1 MKGQTCE
8 ILVSGIVQG
17 IGYRPFVYNLA
28 VELGIKGEVM
38 NLGDAGVK
46 ILAQGKNELIKEFI
60 DFLKSRKPT
69 LCVYDSFQ
77 INWDTFPPDFKKF
90 EISKSSIEKKG
101 IGFSYLPPDISICD
115 FCLKELDS
123 DNPRRSNYP
132 FNSCVDCGPRYTV
145 IESIPYDRPNTV
157 MRDFPFCSEC
167 YDDYTNSKDRRFHA
181 QTTCC
186 LNCGPV
192 YSIYTNNGKEVPI
205 TDQLELVKFL
215 AREIEEGKIVAVK
228 GIGGTHLACSTLN
241 DETLLKLREAK
252 GKRKYKPFAIM
263 AKNLSS
269 IRNFA
274 KINSKEEE
282 FLTSFRK
289 PIVLLQR
296 NDNYYLS
303 EWVAPGLNNIG
314 VMLPYAGIH
323 HMLLKEMKEPTLVM
337 TSANPSNYP
346 MYIENQEIIDKLPY
360 VDYFLLHNRTIY
372 QRNDDSVIRINQ
384 LGNQLSNKFLRRS
397 RGWIP
402 EPILSHVDIGSETI
416 LGIGAEM
423 HLIPTLMKGSK
434 VIPTQHIGTVTLVE
448 TYDYMLDAI
457 EHLLKLYNTKIVA
470 IAYDL
475 HPQYLTSTSIDEISE
490 RFGTKEAIPFQHHK
504 VHIASVAL
512 ENRINPEEEVIGIA
526 LDGTGYGSDGKIW
539 GGEIFKGK
547 VYDLER
553 VGHIEEYALPGGDIA
568 IKYPLRSLLSLLTH
582 EYSREEILEITENL
596 HNYLP
601 RGEEEMQFVLD
612 QLEKNNF
619 SPPFTT
625 TSTGRFLDSVS
636 TYLNICGEQT
646 YEGEPAIRLEGHS
659 LQAKQKNKLPS
670 ISIPYIQT
678 NGSYILNVSKVFP
691 QIQDI
696 QNNYTSAQLG
706 FAVQESL
713 GKAFGEL
720 CNDISEK
727 TGIEKILISGGV
739 SLNSIIIN
747 KLVNELNLQNSF
759 FTNEKVSPGDGGI
772 SVGQV
777 YLLALKKLGFFPK
790 NP

>member
-282 FLTSFRK
+282 FLTSFR
-289 PIVLLQR
+289 R
-296 NDNYYLS
+296 CS
-303 EWVAPGLNNIG
+303 
-314 VMLPYAGIH
+314 
-323 HMLLKEMKEPTLVM
+323 
-337 TSANPSNYP
+337 
-346 MYIENQEIIDKLPY
+346 
-360 VDYFLLHNRTIY
+360 
-372 QRNDDSVIRINQ
+372 
-384 LGNQLSNKFLRRS
+384 
-397 RGWIP
+397 
-402 EPILSHVDIGSETI
+402 
-416 LGIGAEM
+416 
-423 HLIPTLMKGSK
+423 
-434 VIPTQHIGTVTLVE
+434 
-448 TYDYMLDAI
+448 
-457 EHLLKLYNTKIVA
+457 
-470 IAYDL
+470 
-475 HPQYLTSTSIDEISE
+475 
-490 RFGTKEAIPFQHHK
+490 
-504 VHIASVAL
+504 IAS
-512 ENRINPEEEVIGIA
+512 
-526 LDGTGYGSDGKIW
+526 
-539 GGEIFKGK
+539 
-547 VYDLER
+547 
-553 VGHIEEYALPGGDIA
+553 
-568 IKYPLRSLLSLLTH
+568 
-582 EYSREEILEITENL
+582 
-596 HNYLP
+596 
-601 RGEEEMQFVLD
+601 
-612 QLEKNNF
+612 
-619 SPPFTT
+619 
-625 TSTGRFLDSVS
+625 
-636 TYLNICGEQT
+636 NI
-646 YEGEPAIRLEGHS
+646 
-659 LQAKQKNKLPS
+659 
-670 ISIPYIQT
+670 
-678 NGSYILNVSKVFP
+678 
-691 QIQDI
+691 
-696 QNNYTSAQLG
+696 
-706 FAVQESL
+706 
-713 GKAFGEL
+713 
-720 CNDISEK
+720 
-727 TGIEKILISGGV
+727 
-739 SLNSIIIN
+739 
-747 KLVNELNLQNSF
+747 
-759 FTNEKVSPGDGGI
+759 
-772 SVGQV
+772 
-777 YLLALKKLGFFPK
+777 
-790 NP
+790 